1 MGKSRKRSSI
11 IIHRMKFAA
20 LIATAAATDKSWLVE
35 NWWNEAVN
43 VFTFNSQDWASFAAA
58 ANTVSE
64 AEWKPLYN
72 YCNTNGDGSISAAE
86 LTTCAGEIANYIGV
100 SDQSQNFLYDFGVK
114 YWNTVDADGDGAL
127 SYDEYKY
134 TMAGFAAA
142 DARVLL
148 KAFDSDNNGKL
159 EGGELTAAK
168 QYVTGMLTSNSWNPS
183 AADIAGVRAAWAN
196 AQVDGNDNTASTV
209 ELARFLVGTWNVM
222 LQTSKKTT
230 CTQLR

>member
-43 VFTFNSQDWASFAAA
+43 VFTFASQDWASFAAA

-142 DARVLL
+142 
-148 KAFDSDNNGKL
+148 
-159 EGGELTAAK
+159 K

-222 LQTSKKTT
+222 LQ
-230 CTQLR
+230 

>member
-43 VFTFNSQDWASFAAA
+43 VFTFASQDWASFAAA

-100 SDQSQNFLYDFGVK
+100 SDQSQNFLYDFGV
-114 YWNTVDADGDGAL
+114 
-127 SYDEYKY
+127 EYKY

-168 QYVTGMLTSNSWNPS
+168 QYVTGMLPSNSWNPS

-209 ELARFLVGTWNVM
+209 E
-222 LQTSKKTT
+222 
-230 CTQLR
+230 

>member
-43 VFTFNSQDWASFAAA
+43 VFTFASQDWASFAAA

-72 YCNTNGDGSISAAE
+72 YCNT
-86 LTTCAGEIANYIGV
+86 
-100 SDQSQNFLYDFGVK
+100 
-114 YWNTVDADGDGAL
+114 VDADGDGAL
-127 SYDEYKY
+127 SYVEYKY

-168 QYVTGMLTSNSWNPS
+168 QYVTGMLTSNPWNPS

-222 LQTSKKTT
+222 LQ
-230 CTQLR
+230 

>member
-20 LIATAAATDKSWLVE
+20 LIATAATDKSWLVE

-43 VFTFNSQDWASFAAA
+43 VFTFASQDWASFAAA

-100 SDQSQNFLYDFGVK
+100 SDQSQNFLYDFGV
-114 YWNTVDADGDGAL
+114 
-127 SYDEYKY
+127 EYKY

-148 KAFDSDNNGKL
+148 KAFDSNNNGKL

-209 ELARFLVGTWNVM
+209 ELARFLVGTWNVV
-222 LQTSKKTT
+222 LQ
-230 CTQLR
+230 